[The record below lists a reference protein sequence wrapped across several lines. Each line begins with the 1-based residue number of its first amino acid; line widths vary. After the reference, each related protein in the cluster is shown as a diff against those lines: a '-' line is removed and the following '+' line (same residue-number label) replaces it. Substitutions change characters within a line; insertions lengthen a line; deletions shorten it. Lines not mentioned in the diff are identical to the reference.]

1 LANILS
7 NTINRIVISK
17 INEGEEKLY
26 EIRTRCVQYDG
37 DPIQQGI
44 QQEIAQCKAN
54 PASCG
59 ITTGTTTAAT
69 KIDGISTNAFVSPA
83 KKIEVI

>member
-54 PASCG
+54 PASLWYYNRHYNCC
-59 ITTGTTTAAT
+59 T

-83 KKIEVI
+83 KKLK